1 MTQTNLPDAS
11 HDASPDASLAARFE
25 ANRGHLQ
32 RVAYRMLGSRGE
44 ADDAVQEAW
53 LRLSRSDAAAVTNL
67 GGWLTTVVSRVCLDM
82 LRSRKSRREDALGP
96 HVPEPAMDEDDSS
109 FPGREMLLAD
119 SIGLA
124 MAVVLEA
131 LPPAE
136 RVAFVL
142 HDLFD
147 LPFEEVAAIVGRTPA
162 AARQLAS
169 RGRRR
174 VRGASASPQADLAR
188 QRRVVDAFL
197 AASRGGD
204 LGALLTVLDPNVVFR
219 PDAAAVR
226 AGGAG
231 ELRGAD
237 AVAANFVGRAQAAR
251 PALVDGV
258 LALAVERDGRVFVVL
273 RLAVADGRITSI
285 EAVADQQRLAEMTV
299 EMLD

>member
-1 MTQTNLPDAS
+1 MSEQN
-11 HDASPDASLAARFE
+11 SLAGQFE
-25 ANRGHLQ
+25 ANRAHLR
-32 RVAYRMLGSRGE
+32 RVAYRMLGSHGE

-53 LRLSRSDAAAVTNL
+53 LRLSRSDAAVVANL

-82 LRSRKSRREDALGP
+82 LRSRRSRREDALGP
-96 HVPEPAMDEDDSS
+96 QVPEPAVDEDDAD

-124 MAVVLEA
+124 MTVVLEA

-147 LPFEEVAAIVGRTPA
+147 LPFEEIAVIVGRTPG

-169 RGRRR
+169 RARRR
-174 VRGASASPQADLAR
+174 VRGATTSAQTDQVR
-188 QRRVVDAFL
+188 QRQVVDAFL

-204 LGALLTVLDPNVVFR
+204 LSALLAVLDPDVVFR
-219 PDAAAVR
+219 SDAQAVR
-226 AGGAG
+226 VGGAE

-237 AVAANFVGRAQAAR
+237 AVAATFVGRAQAAR
-251 PALVDGV
+251 PALVDGA
-258 LALAVERDGRVFVVL
+258 LALAVERDGRLFVVL

-285 EAVADQQRLAEMTV
+285 EAVADHERLAGMTV
-299 EMLD
+299 VML

>member
-1 MTQTNLPDAS
+1 MIETSSPDAS
-11 HDASPDASLAARFE
+11 LAASLAARFE

-67 GGWLTTVVSRVCLDM
+67 DGWLTTVVSRICLDM

-96 HVPEPAMDEDDSS
+96 HVPEPAVDEEDSS

-124 MAVVLEA
+124 MSVVLEA

-147 LPFEEVAAIVGRTPA
+147 LPFEEIAAIVGRTPV

-174 VRGASASPQADLAR
+174 VRGVSASPQADLAR
-188 QRRVVDAFL
+188 QRQVVDAFL

-204 LGALLTVLDPNVVFR
+204 LGALLAVLDPNVVYR

-226 AGGAG
+226 TGGAG

-251 PALVDGV
+251 PALVDG
-258 LALAVERDGRVFVVL
+258 ALAVAVPRDGKLLVVL
-273 RLAVADGRITSI
+273 RLAVSDGKITRI
-285 EAVADQQRLAEMTV
+285 EAVADPERLAAMRV
-299 EMLD
+299 EVLD

>member
-1 MTQTNLPDAS
+1 MSEQN
-11 HDASPDASLAARFE
+11 SLAGQFE
-25 ANRGHLQ
+25 ANRAHLR
-32 RVAYRMLGSRGE
+32 RVAYRMLGSHGE

-53 LRLSRSDAAAVTNL
+53 LRLSRSDAAAVANL

-82 LRSRKSRREDALGP
+82 LRARRSRREDALGP
-96 HVPEPAMDEDDSS
+96 QVPEPAVDEDDAD

-124 MAVVLEA
+124 MTVVLEA

-147 LPFEEVAAIVGRTPA
+147 LPFEEIAVIVGRTPG

-169 RGRRR
+169 RARRR
-174 VRGASASPQADLAR
+174 VRGATTSAQTDQVR
-188 QRRVVDAFL
+188 QRQVVDAFL

-204 LGALLTVLDPNVVFR
+204 LSALLAVLDPDVVFR
-219 PDAAAVR
+219 SDAQAVR
-226 AGGAG
+226 VGGAE

-237 AVAANFVGRAQAAR
+237 AVAATFVGRAQAAR
-251 PALVDGV
+251 PALVDGA
-258 LALAVERDGRVFVVL
+258 LALAVERDGRLFVVL

-285 EAVADQQRLAEMTV
+285 EAVADHERLAGMTV
-299 EMLD
+299 VML

>member
-1 MTQTNLPDAS
+1 MSEQN
-11 HDASPDASLAARFE
+11 SLAGQFE
-25 ANRGHLQ
+25 ANRAHLRQ
-32 RVAYRMLGSRGE
+32 VAYRMLGSHGE

-53 LRLSRSDAAAVTNL
+53 LRLSRSDAAAVANL

-82 LRSRKSRREDALGP
+82 LRSRRSRREDALGP
-96 HVPEPAMDEDDSS
+96 RVPEPAVDEDDAD

-124 MAVVLEA
+124 MTVVLEA

-147 LPFEEVAAIVGRTPA
+147 LPFEEIAVIVGRTPG

-169 RGRRR
+169 RARRR
-174 VRGASASPQADLAR
+174 VRGATTSAQTDQAR
-188 QRRVVDAFL
+188 QRQVVDAFL

-204 LGALLTVLDPNVVFR
+204 LSALLAVLDPDVVFR
-219 PDAAAVR
+219 SDAQAVR
-226 AGGAG
+226 VGGAE

-237 AVAANFVGRAQAAR
+237 AVAATFVGRAQAAR
-251 PALVDGV
+251 PALVDGA
-258 LALAVERDGRVFVVL
+258 LALAVERDGRLFVVL

-285 EAVADQQRLAEMTV
+285 EAVADHERLAGMTV
-299 EMLD
+299 VMLD